1 MKTLLK
7 YLGLILILIGFILL
21 IIVGFQGV
29 TGNTMLL
36 VSGGLIFAG
45 LLAYIILNRYAY

>member
-7 YLGLILILIGFILL
+7 YLGLILILIGFVLL
-21 IIVGFQGV
+21 IVVGFQGI

-36 VSGGLIFAG
+36 VSGGLIFVG
-45 LLAYIILNRYAY
+45 LLTYIVLNRYAY